1 MPLKESQ
8 TPLLTE
14 QFIRSCKRQRR
25 RPKVADSTGVEL
37 SGGAMLMR
45 TLILRRFLRR
55 EILADDESN
64 VGVLLP
70 PSVPA
75 LTVNAALSLDRRV
88 AVNLNYTA
96 SPEVIDSCIDR
107 AGIRHVLT
115 SRRVMNKLDIQLNTN
130 LVMLE
135 DVPDQLSLTDKL
147 AGFMGSYVVPAGMLV
162 KSLRLNDLGNDDILT
177 VVFTSGSTGLPKG
190 VMLTYRNIASNVAG
204 IQEAIQINNQDVL
217 LGILPLFHSFGYT
230 VTMWTVLSMLVKGVY
245 HFNPLDARHVG
256 TLCRKHG
263 VTIMLSTPTFLRS
276 YLRRCDEGDFA
287 TTEVIITGAERLP
300 PKIADAFETKFN
312 VRPLEGYGCTETAPV
327 VAANVPQSRSGR
339 SVVSVKPGTVGRPLP
354 GVSAKVTHLES
365 NKDCGP
371 NETGML
377 WIKGP
382 NIMKGYLHSPELTA
396 QAIRDDWY
404 MTGDLASIDE
414 DGFIRISGRESRF
427 SKIGGE
433 MVPHIQIEEQLA
445 ALIGASDEGI
455 KVAVT
460 AVPDER
466 KGERLVVL
474 HTGIDQS
481 PEELC
486 QGLRKAGFSPLFVPS
501 PDSFL
506 EIKELPVL
514 GTGKLNLKRVREI
527 ANEHF
532 GATDETQ

>member
-1 MPLKESQ
+1 MPSQ
-8 TPLLTE
+8 QSHRPLLTE
-14 QFIRSCKRQRR
+14 EFVRSCKKQRF
-25 RPKVADSTGVEL
+25 RPKAADSSGLEV
-37 SGGAMLMR
+37 SGGQMLMR

-55 EILADDESN
+55 EILADGETN
-64 VGVLLP
+64 VGILLP

-75 LTVNAALSLDRRV
+75 LAVNAALSLDHRV

-96 SPEVIDSCIDR
+96 SPQVIDSCIER

-115 SRRVMNKLDIQLNTN
+115 SRRVMSKLGIQLNTD
-130 LVMLE
+130 LIMLE
-135 DVPDQLSLTDKL
+135 DVPEQLSLTDKL

-162 KSLRLNDLGNDDILT
+162 KSLRLNDSVDDDMLT
-177 VVFTSGSTGLPKG
+177 LVFTSGSTALPKG
-190 VMLTYRNIASNVAG
+190 VMLTYRNIASNVAA
-204 IQEAIQINNQDVL
+204 IREAIDISNQDVL
-217 LGILPLFHSFGYT
+217 LGILPFFHSFGYT
-230 VTMWTVLSMLVKGVY
+230 VTMWTVLSMAVKGAY
-245 HFNPLDARHVG
+245 HFNPLDARQVG
-256 TLCRKHG
+256 ALCREHG

-300 PKIADAFETKFN
+300 SNIADAFERKFH

-339 SVVSVKPGTVGRPLP
+339 SLVSEKPGTVGRPLP

-365 NKDCGP
+365 NEECGP

-377 WIKGP
+377 WVKGP
-382 NIMKGYLHSPELTA
+382 NVMKGYLHAPEMTA
-396 QAIRDDWY
+396 EAIQDGWY

-414 DGFIRISGRESRF
+414 DGFIRISGRQSRF

-433 MVPHIQIEEQLA
+433 MVPHVYIEEQLT
-445 ALIGASDEGI
+445 ALISGNDEEI
-455 KVAVT
+455 NIAVT
-460 AVPDER
+460 AVPDEK

-474 HTGIDQS
+474 YCGIEQS
-481 PEELC
+481 PAELC
-486 QGLRKAGFSPLFVPS
+486 KGLLDAGLPQLYVPS

-506 EIKELPVL
+506 EVEEIPVL
-514 GTGKLNLKRVREI
+514 GSGKLHLKRVREI

-532 GATDETQ
+532 GPADEAQ